1 MTWGDL
7 STEYVEEDEVDYKLT
22 SIINKI
28 LVSEVYRDSL
38 SEKIKTLSKPNAS
51 KIIVNEIKKF
61 LKWII

>member
-1 MTWGDL
+1 
-7 STEYVEEDEVDYKLT
+7 
-22 SIINKI
+22 
-28 LVSEVYRDSL
+28 L